1 MNSNVLSLFRHL
13 KEVIIRILVDFLLEY
28 TPLSSLEL
36 YYLVERSQE
45 SDLTVSQIRALL
57 EAFQSHKTC

>member
-13 KEVIIRILVDFLLEY
+13 KEVIIRILVHLLLEY

>member
-1 MNSNVLSLFRHL
+1 MLLVMKSNVLLLFGHL
-13 KEVIIRILVDFLLEY
+13 KEVIIRILVHFLLEY

-36 YYLVERSQE
+36 YYLVKRSQE

-57 EAFQSHKTC
+57 EAF